1 VLIHESYESKVNG
14 VCKTMT
20 RTYSA
25 EKKNL
30 GQIFSR
36 DANPK
41 SQVERKCIR
50 PSGTVGKLANDLK
63 NFVYKD
69 KTPNQPFS
77 RSQTFLD
84 NKRQSSNRNVQK
96 KLVKKID
103 FCRKFEAKPSN
114 DPRKSADLL
123 EDSKIMK
130 NFGYQ
135 HSEVTDTKLAG
146 EKLTENSQKSE
157 RIVLRSTEKSDPI
170 EIIKNISIEKNFTT
184 DQRQTHDEKSIKKT
198 LKKPSNTSSQDL
210 AQIDSQVPT
219 HRSLDTAEKIKAAIQ
234 QIDIEKIG
242 QNGLS
247 LFDDKPDQLLPSPE
261 TLWISGSTFSRQN
274 ENPLTLKLL
283 SVRNSDLAEAKI
295 GFGYTVSPE
304 EDYCVEKD
312 KNGKIAEQ
320 ENPKNPKK
328 TQANSPKDSPSRSPH
343 RIVTGLMPDSDQ
355 IRLRDIRGTLQDS
368 RRQFEKNNHHLQEHL
383 SNFSHGLNRSG
394 SGSPFRPCC
403 GNHISPAKEQHHE
416 KSSPSPSKFVITN
429 KRMDDSFG
437 LDPLKISEGNQV
449 AGCSMTDR
457 INKDGAYMD
466 TYLKPFNRSVDKYK
480 DRSNKK
486 PNCCRLDYRKS
497 SLGAAA
503 KLNSNEKKF
512 PNKQKLNNSRQ
523 SLVHKRNKSVIA

>member
-1 VLIHESYESKVNG
+1 VLIHESYESKLNG

-20 RTYSA
+20 HTYSA

-36 DANPK
+36 DAIPK

-84 NKRQSSNRNVQK
+84 NKRQSSNSKVQK

-103 FCRKFEAKPSN
+103 FCRKFEAKPIN

-135 HSEVTDTKLAG
+135 HSKVTDTKLVG
-146 EKLTENSQKSE
+146 EKLTEKSQKSE
-157 RIVLRSTEKSDPI
+157 RFVLRSTEKSDPI

-184 DQRQTHDEKSIKKT
+184 DQHQTHDEISIKKT
-198 LKKPSNTSSQDL
+198 LKKPSNTSSQHL

-242 QNGLS
+242 QSGLS

-283 SVRNSDLAEAKI
+283 SVRDSDLAETKI
-295 GFGYTVSPE
+295 GFGYTVSPD
-304 EDYCVEKD
+304 EDYCEKKD
-312 KNGKIAEQ
+312 KNGKIAE
-320 ENPKNPKK
+320 
-328 TQANSPKDSPSRSPH
+328 
-343 RIVTGLMPDSDQ
+343 
-355 IRLRDIRGTLQDS
+355 
-368 RRQFEKNNHHLQEHL
+368 
-383 SNFSHGLNRSG
+383 
-394 SGSPFRPCC
+394 
-403 GNHISPAKEQHHE
+403 
-416 KSSPSPSKFVITN
+416 
-429 KRMDDSFG
+429 
-437 LDPLKISEGNQV
+437 
-449 AGCSMTDR
+449 
-457 INKDGAYMD
+457 
-466 TYLKPFNRSVDKYK
+466 
-480 DRSNKK
+480 
-486 PNCCRLDYRKS
+486 
-497 SLGAAA
+497 
-503 KLNSNEKKF
+503 
-512 PNKQKLNNSRQ
+512 
-523 SLVHKRNKSVIA
+523 